1 VLEQV
6 LAAVFDPAWNA
17 RHRVTI
23 WICIVVIL
31 FLSGFGLPLPEDVP
45 LTLSGFTT
53 YKQSGETFIWWRY
66 VITFGIVVVPILL
79 GDLVAYWMGRRY
91 GWAIRRFRFFRRMIT
106 DKGMARVQRWYDQYG
121 SFTVFLGRQV
131 AGVRFM
137 TFYTAGTM
145 KMKIGK
151 FIFWDFLGCLVSVPV
166 WLTLGRFAGEYGRA
180 WMEAASTTV
189 GRWFLLAVII
199 LALGLFGFA
208 RYRSAHEPKE
218 PEPEPPPQT

>member
-1 VLEQV
+1 MIEQV

-23 WICIVVIL
+23 WLCIVVIL

-53 YKQSGETFIWWRY
+53 YKQSGETFVWWRY
-66 VITFGIVVVPILL
+66 GVTFGIVVIPILL
-79 GDLVAYWMGRRY
+79 GDLVAYGMGRRF
-91 GWAIRRFRFFRRMIT
+91 GWAIRRFRFFRRLIT

-151 FIFWDFLGCLVSVPV
+151 FVFWDFLGCLVSVPV

-189 GRWFLLAVII
+189 GRWFLLAVIV
-199 LALGLFGFA
+199 LALGLFIFA
-208 RYRSAHEPKE
+208 RVRSAKE
-218 PEPEPPPQT
+218 PEPEPPQT